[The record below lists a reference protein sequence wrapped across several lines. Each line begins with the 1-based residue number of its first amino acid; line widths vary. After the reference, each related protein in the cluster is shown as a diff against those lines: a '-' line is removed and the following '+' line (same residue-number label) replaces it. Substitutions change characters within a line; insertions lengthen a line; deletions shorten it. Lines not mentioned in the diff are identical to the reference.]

1 MRQSRAARLTA
12 SPVLVGALT
21 TLIVIV
27 AVFLAYN
34 ANNGLPFV
42 PTYGVST
49 IVPDANSLVEGNDV
63 RVGGVR
69 VGTIQKIVPV
79 ATTDPKTGQ
88 QIYAAKLDLKLDR
101 SVDPLPVDSDVI
113 VRTRSALGLKYL
125 QITPGRSSRG
135 LPEGGTL
142 GLARARPEP
151 VELDQLF
158 NTFQEP
164 VRRAIQQNLVEFG
177 GAIAGRGPD
186 LNAAIGQLQPL
197 VIRLIP
203 VMRNLSSPQTDL
215 SGFFHG
221 LEQASAEVAP
231 VAQEQADMFVGLDR
245 TFSALAAVSRPFIQQ
260 SITRGVTAENTA
272 IDTLPRI
279 RPFLAHSTALFHDF
293 LPAANALASS
303 SPILARTFK
312 IGVPVLRTT
321 PILNAQLPPT
331 AEALLR
337 FSRNQDVLSGID
349 ALRRTANILDPT
361 LSFVTPSQTVC
372 HYPSILLRNAGE
384 TVSSGSGP
392 GTWLRS
398 ITIVGKVGVGKPLQP
413 NSEFSP
419 SSAPANG
426 PQTVNHLHYNPY
438 PNTAAPG
445 QTHECEAGNEP
456 YIKGRTVIGNVP
468 GNQGTITDHGS

>member
-1 MRQSRAARLTA
+1 
-12 SPVLVGALT
+12 VGALT

-42 PTYGVST
+42 PTYRISVT
-49 IVPDANSLVEGNDV
+49 VPDTNAMVEGNDV

-69 VGTIQKIVPV
+69 VGTIEKIAPV
-79 ATTDPKTGQ
+79 VTKDPNTGQ
-88 QIYAAKLDLKLDR
+88 IVYAAKLDLQLDR
-101 SVDPLPVDSDVI
+101 SVDPLPTDSDVI
-113 VRTRSALGLKYL
+113 VRSRSALGLKFL
-125 QITPGRSSRG
+125 QITPGHSSQG

-151 VELDQLF
+151 VDIDQLF
-158 NTFQEP
+158 NTFQDP

-186 LNAAIGQLQPL
+186 LNGAIVQLRPL
-197 VIRLIP
+197 IDRLIP
-203 VMRNLSSPQTDL
+203 VMRNLSSSQTDL
-215 SGFFHG
+215 AGFFHG
-221 LEQASAEVAP
+221 LEQVSAEVAP

-279 RPFLAHSTALFHDF
+279 RPFLADSAALFRDF
-293 LPAANALASS
+293 QPAARALASS
-303 SPILARTFK
+303 SPVIARTFK
-312 IGVPVLRTT
+312 IGVPVLRAT
-321 PILNAQLPPT
+321 PALNAQLPLT
-331 AEALLR
+331 AAALLR

-349 ALRRTANILDPT
+349 ALRRTASILDPT
-361 LSFVTPSQTVC
+361 LAFITPSQTVC

-384 TVSSGSGP
+384 TVSAGSGV

-398 ITIVGKVGVGKPLQP
+398 ITIIGKVGVNKPLQP
-413 NSEFSP
+413 NTEFGP

-426 PQTVNHLHYNPY
+426 PTIPNHLHYNPY

-445 QTHECEAGNEP
+445 QPRECEAGNEP
-456 YIKGRTVIGNVP
+456 FIKGRTVIGNVP
-468 GNQGTITDHGS
+468 GNQGTITDEGG